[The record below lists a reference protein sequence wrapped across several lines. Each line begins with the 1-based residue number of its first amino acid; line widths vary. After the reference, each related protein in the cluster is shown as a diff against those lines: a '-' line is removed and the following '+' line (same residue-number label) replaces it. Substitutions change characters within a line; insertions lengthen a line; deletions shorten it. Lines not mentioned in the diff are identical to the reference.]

1 MIASGRAFQGAPSWW
16 VGAVIMAGYGL
27 ALTVAGVIQVR
38 RRDVT

>member
-1 MIASGRAFQGAPSWW
+1 MITPGRAVPHAPAQW

-27 ALTVAGVIQVR
+27 ALTMSGIIQVR